1 MTPPFRRIPR
11 QSQNCLSPQ
20 LLTPTAGP
28 TPLNSA
34 IPQHM
39 SCICPLRGAPV
50 LIPEKRLI
58 LTQFFPALLGVA
70 LFCSS
75 TSWAQTSPVSA
86 PQKNGISSADR
97 IAISLI
103 NSLPESGVKD
113 GLKRYY
119 QILDPRAYATDNQV
133 ASKNSGVINYFQHH
147 FANNKCFAEKAL
159 LFYRDLR
166 LNTRQTQLTDED
178 EKRHSRTSLGDKA
191 GVNRKD
197 LKPGWL
203 YEKALRYTK
212 GNSNAA
218 LTLIGMCGHDDLKQG
233 EFLND
238 IVEEELLAK
247 GYRHQELF
255 ELPDGEENQ
264 ESPCP
269 ARTADFYIAGA
280 LADSADIDASLKRKI
295 LETQYPGKKEK
306 QVASK
311 NYHVLGAAFMTCQMI
326 EAGLNPLLAVKV
338 EAMAA
343 NLYRGIRLCQNIEI
357 PANLFWR
364 LQRDPQIKGRHPR
377 LRFEDAVIQ
386 NALAK
391 GRSKQCQTKSTKEDV
406 LCDLLKS
413 VGAPLELDVPRLEQ
427 RAQGLLQAYMDNMI
441 ASGLYASWHVS
452 GEIAGV
458 SLPCSREQLF
468 GPHPFMQWLVSRTD
482 LPLNI
487 CGSGLTAESCRKALV
502 KIKRWEI
509 DFDWTVSQHVA
520 GAKFAARVCKPS
532 PSDKTSFTAF
542 CE

>member
-1 MTPPFRRIPR
+1 M
-11 QSQNCLSPQ
+11 
-20 LLTPTAGP
+20 LLNAK
-28 TPLNSA
+28 
-34 IPQHM
+34 H
-39 SCICPLRGAPV
+39 
-50 LIPEKRLI
+50 LI
-58 LTQFFPALLGVA
+58 LRHVLQVLLGVG
-70 LFCSS
+70 LLCSS
-75 TSWAQTSPVSA
+75 TVAQTAQMSTA
-86 PQKNGISSADR
+86 QKNGISSADR
-97 IAISLI
+97 IATALI
-103 NSLPESGVKD
+103 NSLPDSGVKN

-119 QILDPRAYATDNQV
+119 QILDPRAYATDTQV
-133 ASKNSGVINYFQHH
+133 ASKNSGVSNYFQHH
-147 FANNKCFAEKAL
+147 FSNNKCFAEKAL

-166 LNTRQTQLTDED
+166 LSTRQTQLID
-178 EKRHSRTSLGDKA
+178 EKENRHSRTSLGDKA
-191 GVNRKD
+191 GMNRKD

-203 YEKALRYTK
+203 YEKALHYTK
-212 GNSNAA
+212 GNPNAA

-238 IVEEELLAK
+238 TVEEQLLAK
-247 GYRHQELF
+247 GYRHDEFF

-280 LADSADIDASLKRKI
+280 LADNADIDASLKRRI
-295 LETQYPGKKEK
+295 LETQYPGKKAE

-338 EAMAA
+338 ESMAA
-343 NLYRGIRLCQNIEI
+343 NLYRGIRLCQNIEV
-357 PANLFWR
+357 PAHLFWR
-364 LQRDPQIKGRHPR
+364 LQRDQQIKGRPPR
-377 LRFEDAVIQ
+377 LRFEEAVIQ

-391 GRSKQCQTKSTKEDV
+391 GRSKQCQTKSAKEDV
-406 LCDLLKS
+406 FCDLLKA

-458 SLPCSREQLF
+458 SLPCSRDQLF
-468 GPHPFMQWLVSRTD
+468 GPHPFMKWLVSQTE

-487 CGSGLTAESCRKALV
+487 CGSGLTAESCRKALA
-502 KIKRWEI
+502 KIKSWEI

-520 GAKFAARVCKPS
+520 GAKFAARVCKPH
-532 PSDKTSFTAF
+532 PQNKTSLDEF
-542 CE
+542 CN